1 MPAKPF
7 PLPGDAGTLSAFFVL
22 LADSVVRQAR
32 RLTMAYSR
40 ARLLPHSPWVP
51 REVLRSALLHAL
63 SIPTLRVGFALLFL
77 VLVPVLLRAQV
88 LPAGPGGGHAAD
100 QRRPQGLQPEKNYPF
115 AKLHRFREFLQKY
128 GNHPEANAARYGL
141 SALSLLDGP
150 ERAHKDYAA
159 AITELGP
166 LAGNTAFPDHPFV
179 LYHLGLANRGLG
191 LKELALAAARPNEAN
206 QRRDA
211 ARGRF
216 EEAGRHFAAASTA
229 FSARIKNLSADAKDL
244 PADLDWAARA
254 RCDLAE
260 MLLRQR
266 KPREARDA
274 ALPFTTDKLLARS
287 RYKGLG
293 LYYHGFASFQ
303 LGDTLAAGRSLS
315 LLTPFT
321 DPVYGTHARYL
332 LARVHQNEGERH
344 EALVGYEAA
353 IAEHVKQQAAAREAL
368 KQPDRFKNDPE
379 ERARLEMLAR
389 DVPPDH
395 IARATFFLGV
405 LQYEDGRFAEALT
418 RFQTFTKQ
426 FPDGPLSR
434 EATLRQG
441 FCMVQLKQWADAQ
454 RTLIPLADK
463 EPRLADQCLL
473 WTGKAQIGS
482 ADPSNPGQYE
492 QALRAG
498 IDTLR
503 RAAERAN
510 QLAANDPDAKV
521 RRAEILFELADAQQ
535 QAKQYKEA
543 AAGLTQLLNE
553 KALPAREEELLER
566 LVGALHLAG
575 DYDGSDKVA
584 ERFKTTH
591 PKSLLLPSVLFR
603 MGENAWFALQAAE
616 KNPNPQERTRE
627 TARLNEVVLQR
638 YQVVVD
644 KYPEF
649 ASVSLAR
656 YGLGMAYVRKGDI
669 EKAAATLEAIPL
681 ADRSGDLAVVPY
693 QLADLHLR
701 QLPARADDA
710 VAAGRLEEGLKK
722 TVEFLDS
729 FLASQPNGP
738 QTPDAL
744 LKLGLCHQRLAT
756 LLAQPMEQ
764 QAELTAARTA
774 FEGLAQRFPQ
784 SPLRPYAFFERAK
797 VLNLAKD
804 TNGAINELR
813 RFRGEE
819 PFRSSPVAPMAL
831 LQLATLLRAQNNF
844 NEAVDVLAKVR
855 QEQEANLL
863 KDPARA
869 SWVPLLRYHHG
880 VALREAGKRPEARA
894 VFDLILKDTP
904 DCPEAAEAAL
914 RSGQCLADD
923 ARVKVTAARQK
934 LLNAGLKPE
943 EIAATRKLLDEGVKE
958 TREAIAWFTA
968 RAAALQQ
975 KQPQAEPRARM
986 LYEIAWAQRTLA
998 DLEVDT
1004 ARTKARDELW
1014 QKRRDEV
1021 ARRTPPGRQP
1031 PPVPVPELAAIDVPL
1046 QQAEKDTRTAYQ
1058 VLIDAFPDLAINAD
1072 SRFELAELLSER
1084 GEHDA
1089 AIKLLKEALD
1099 KEPGPELTDKVRLR
1113 LGAALVAKG
1122 DAKAALNQFNT
1133 VLQNPKGAQYAQ
1145 AMYRAGECYL
1155 LLNQP
1160 AEAVQKLILF
1170 RDNGQY
1176 QNVPGVSDRA
1186 LLSLGQ
1192 ALAVQKQWEPSRQA
1206 YETLCGRFGSS
1217 RWIPEARYGIGWSLQ
1232 NQGRF
1237 DEAVASYQQ
1246 VTNLSA
1252 TELAARAQ
1260 LQIGLCRIEQKRYPE
1275 ASIALLV
1282 VPYTYDHPQLSAVA
1296 MLEAARAL
1304 TLDKR
1309 TDQAVRLLETIL
1321 RDHPNTEQ
1329 SEAARKRLEELRK
1342 G

>member
-1 MPAKPF
+1 MPA
-7 PLPGDAGTLSAFFVL
+7 
-22 LADSVVRQAR
+22 
-32 RLTMAYSR
+32 SR
-40 ARLLPHSPWVP
+40 S
-51 REVLRSALLHAL
+51 LH
-63 SIPTLRVGFALLFL
+63 PTLRVGFALLFL

-88 LPAGPGGGHAAD
+88 PADQAAD
-100 QRRPQGLQPEKNYPF
+100 MLLTSARKAYNEKNYPF
-115 AKLHRFREFLQKY
+115 ASARFREFLQKY

-141 SALSLLDGP
+141 ALSLLDAP
-150 ERAHKDYAA
+150 DKDYAA
-159 AITELGP
+159 AINELNP
-166 LAGNTAFPDHPFV
+166 LAGNAAFPEHPFV
-179 LYHLGLANRGLG
+179 LYHLGLANRNLG
-191 LKELALAAARPNEAN
+191 LKELALAAARPNEAA

-216 EEAGRHFAAASTA
+216 EEASRHFAAASTA
-229 FSARIKNLSADAKDL
+229 FTGRLKNLSPDAKEL
-244 PADLDWAARA
+244 PVDLDWAARA

-287 RYKGLG
+287 RFKGLG

-303 LGDTLAAGRSLS
+303 LGESLAAGRSLS

-332 LARVHQNEGERH
+332 LARVHQNEGERQ

-353 IAEHVKQQAAAREAL
+353 IAEHGKQQAAAREAL
-368 KQPDRFKNDPE
+368 KQPERFKNDPE

-454 RTLIPLADK
+454 RTLGPLTDK
-463 EPRLADQCLL
+463 DPLLADQCLL
-473 WTGKAQIGS
+473 WIGKAQIGS
-482 ADPSNPGQYE
+482 ADPSNPAQYE
-492 QALRAG
+492 QALRTG

-503 RAAERAN
+503 RAAERAG
-510 QLAANDPDAKV
+510 QLAANDPGAKV
-521 RRAEILFELADAQQ
+521 RRGEILLELADAQQ
-535 QAKQYKEA
+535 LAKQYKEA
-543 AAGLTQLLNE
+543 AAVLNQLLND

-566 LVGALHLAG
+566 LVSALHLAG
-575 DYDGSDKVA
+575 DYDGSDKAA
-584 ERFKTTH
+584 ERFTTTY
-591 PKSLLLPSVLFR
+591 PKSLLLPTVLFR
-603 MGENAWFALQAAE
+603 MGENAYFALLAAE
-616 KNPNPQERTRE
+616 KNPNAQERQRE
-627 TARLNEVVLQR
+627 TTRLNEVVLQR

-649 ASVSLAR
+649 ASVNLAR
-656 YGLGMAYVRKGDI
+656 YGLAMAYALRKGDL
-669 EKAAATLEAIPL
+669 EKATAALEAIPL
-681 ADRSGDLAVVPY
+681 AERSGDLAVVPY

-701 QLPARADDA
+701 QIPARADDA
-710 VAAGRLEEGLKK
+710 VAAGRQEEGLKK
-722 TVEFLDS
+722 AIELLDG
-729 FLASQPNGP
+729 FLAGQPNGP

-764 QAELTAARTA
+764 QAELTAARAA

-784 SPLRPYAFFERAK
+784 SPLRSNAYFERAK

-819 PFRSSPVAPMAL
+819 PYRSSPVAPMAL
-831 LQLATLLRAQNNF
+831 LQLATLLRGQNNF
-844 NEAVDVLAKVR
+844 NEAIEVLAKVR

-869 SWVPLLRYHHG
+869 GWVALLRYHHG
-880 VALREAGKRPEARA
+880 VALREAGKRSEARA
-894 VFDLILKDTP
+894 IFDLVVKETP
-904 DCPEAAEAAL
+904 ERPEAAEAAL
-914 RSGQCLADD
+914 RSGQCLEDD
-923 ARVKVTAARQK
+923 ARIKLAAARQK
-934 LLNAGLKPE
+934 LLNPGLKPE
-943 EIAATRKLLDEGVKE
+943 EIAAARKALDEAVKE
-958 TREAIAWFTA
+958 TREAIAYFGA
-968 RAAALQQ
+968 QAAALQQ
-975 KQPQAEPRARM
+975 KQPEAEARARI
-986 LYEIAWAQRTLA
+986 LYEIAWAQRSLA

-1004 ARTKARDELW
+1004 ARTRIRDELW

-1031 PPVPVPELAAIDVPL
+1031 PPVPAPELAADAVPL
-1046 QQAEKDTRTAYQ
+1046 QPAEKEARAAYQ
-1058 VLIDAFPDLAINAD
+1058 ALIEAFPDLALSID
-1072 SRFELAELLSER
+1072 GRFELAELLSER

-1089 AIKLLKEALD
+1089 AIKLLKDALD

-1113 LGAALVAKG
+1113 LGAALMAKG
-1122 DAKAALNQFNT
+1122 DAKAALGQFT
-1133 VLQNPKGAQYAQ
+1133 SVLQNPKGALYAQ
-1145 AMYRAGECYL
+1145 ALYRAGECHV

-1176 QNVPGVSDRA
+1176 HNVPGISDRA
-1186 LLSLGQ
+1186 LLRLGQ
-1192 ALAVQKQWEPSRQA
+1192 ALAMQKQWEPSRQA
-1206 YETLCGRFGSS
+1206 YETLCSRFGVSQ
-1217 RWIPEARYGIGWSLQ
+1217 WIPEARYGIAWTLQ

-1246 VTNLSA
+1246 VTNLTV

-1260 LQIGLCRIEQKRYPE
+1260 LQIGLCRMEQKRYAE
-1275 ASIALLV
+1275 ASTALLV

-1296 MLEAARAL
+1296 LLEAARAL
-1304 TLDKR
+1304 TLDKKP
-1309 TDQAVRLLETIL
+1309 DQAVRLLETIL
-1321 RDHPNTEQ
+1321 RDHPDTEQ
-1329 SEAARKRLEELRK
+1329 SEAARKRLEELAARVEVVQDR
-1342 G
+1342 